1 MRRRGPLQKAESMSN
16 INAARACNEMQQAVG
31 YFVVGA
37 FEELCQ
43 GELVE
48 IDFPCGPQNVLCR
61 ILGPAE

>member
-1 MRRRGPLQKAESMSN
+1 MSN